1 MNSSPSLKK
10 ARRRSVPRKAIQY
23 LFFEM
28 WPPLIIGVLVFVFI
42 MVMVQAIHFT
52 EFVLIHGVSLRVVGE
67 MLGYVCIAFLPA
79 LLPMA
84 LLFSVL
90 MTYGRLSADSEIVAL
105 KATGHSLGVIALPA
119 FLLAILMAYLSAQ
132 TSFHLSPWGNRQF
145 EVLFTKLE
153 QTKASATLKEGT
165 FSEGFF
171 DMVVYA
177 NEVNTKTGA
186 LKKVF
191 IFDEQDKDSPVTVIA
206 KQGKLIQEVS
216 AGGHS
221 AYLRLLDGDIHRQ
234 AENHTKIKFDA
245 LDLKLSDSSQELT
258 KEKSSE
264 SLTIEEISDQLTH
277 SELNP
282 ELRRDLSIEFNKR
295 WAFSLVCF
303 VFAALGVALG
313 TRTNSRHQRNNG
325 FIVSLLVVIVYWI
338 LYVSV
343 EGAARSGSL
352 PPALAIW
359 TPDCLFA
366 GFALFKLYEIRD

>member
-1 MNSSPSLKK
+1 MG
-10 ARRRSVPRKAIQY
+10 AIMRTAFPRKAIQY

-28 WPPLIIGVLVFVFI
+28 WPPLIIGILVFVFI

-52 EFVLIHGVSLRVVGE
+52 EFVLIHGVSITVVGQ
-67 MLGYVCIAFLPA
+67 MLAYVCIAFLPA

-84 LLFSVL
+84 LLFAVL

-105 KATGHSLGVIALPA
+105 KATGHSLWVIALPA
-119 FLLAILMAYLSAQ
+119 FLLAVLMAIFSAQ

-153 QTKASATLKEGT
+153 DSKASATLKEGT

-191 IFDEQDKDSPVTVIA
+191 IFDERDRDVPVTVIA
-206 KQGKLIQEVS
+206 KQGKLIQDPSS
-216 AGGHS
+216 AGHS
-221 AYLRLLDGDIHRQ
+221 AYLRLLNGDIHRQ
-234 AENHTKIKFDA
+234 TETHTKVKFDVFDIRLA
-245 LDLKLSDSSQELT
+245 DATQEKF

-264 SLTIEEISDQLTH
+264 SLTIEEISEQLGN
-277 SELNP
+277 SKIKP
-282 ELRRDLSIEFNKR
+282 DLRRDLEIEFNKR

-303 VFAALGVALG
+303 VFAALGVGLG
-313 TRTNSRHQRNNG
+313 TTANSRHQKNSG
-325 FIVSLLVVIVYWI
+325 FIISLLVVIVYWV
-338 LYVSV
+338 LYVSA
-343 EGAARSGSL
+343 EGAARSGAVQ
-352 PPALAIW
+352 PVLAIW
-359 TPDCLFA
+359 IPDFCFMLFA
-366 GFALFKLYEIRD
+366 AWKLYQIRD